1 MSIGKQQNTAGLRR
15 FCAAV
20 FYGGAG
26 ESQARIRGCA
36 AADYG
41 RKSGPGK
48 GSARPGNG
56 EETGSG
62 RGGRTPEMPGDFIDR
77 KPLSC

>member
-26 ESQARIRGCA
+26 EITGPDTGLRG
-36 AADYG
+36 G
-41 RKSGPGK
+41 GL
-48 GSARPGNG
+48 RPGNQVRGREAPGPATGKKQDPGG
-56 EETGSG
+56 EAG
-62 RGGRTPEMPGDFIDR
+62 RRNHRDFIDR